1 MTAPGAPMLSTGA
14 GGRRRRL
21 AALTALVAGLFL
33 GLTLLPVKITGPVGG
48 YIGYALWQLLG
59 AGALGIPL
67 LGIGLAL
74 AGFDRLGGLDM
85 KRSAILIV
93 GLSVLVPYV
102 VGVLSDVSP
111 ADLDAEVGH
120 RGFAAR
126 MVGLVP
132 GFLAQVISGKIGVAG
147 AVLLGF
153 LALSALTL
161 VTFAWHPL
169 QRLEAGKADGRTGG
183 QAEPIVL
190 QGEKRKKQARAVP
203 LEDDDESGVAT
214 LPPVRPS
221 ARPPEVSAVKARK
234 KDRKPEP
241 ASLAAPAEESDTPPL
256 DLLTAPAREDIDAG
270 EAQLDRLGQSLLE
283 TLRTFKVEGQISG
296 RTTGPVVTQF
306 EVVPGAGVKAGRIV
320 ALADDLAMSMR
331 APSIRVAPIP
341 GKGAVGV
348 EVPNPTARMVTLRE
362 LLEAAEWERARGRA
376 ALPIALGRDL
386 EGKAIVADLA
396 KMPHLLIAGAT
407 GTGKSVTI
415 NTIITS
421 LIYRHPPRELRLL
434 MVDPKMVELTMYNAL
449 PHLRHKVV
457 TNNHDAA
464 SMLKWAVF
472 EMNRRYELLQANG
485 ARNLADF
492 NRKVE
497 EGKPLRHPSRP
508 KPTLV
513 TISAEPAD
521 TPPEP
526 PAEENYTDGV
536 LPMIVIVIDE
546 LADLMMTV
554 QAEVET
560 PLAML
565 AQKARAIGIHLIL
578 ATQRPSVNVITGLI
592 KANFPSRIA
601 FRVASKVDSRTILD
615 QNGAEALL
623 GNGDMLFLPPG
634 KSEPMR
640 LQGAYISTEDTEKVM
655 EWYVARREARRAAL
669 QTPATEADILEVMRA
684 QEGEGE
690 SGAGD
695 EAAGERDALF
705 REAAEACIQNQGG
718 STSLLQRRLRIGYG
732 RAARVIDQL
741 HYAGILGPP
750 DGSKPREVLVGFD
763 QLDEYCK

>member
-1 MTAPGAPMLSTGA
+1 M
-14 GGRRRRL
+14 
-21 AALTALVAGLFL
+21 
-33 GLTLLPVKITGPVGG
+33 
-48 YIGYALWQLLG
+48 
-59 AGALGIPL
+59 
-67 LGIGLAL
+67 
-74 AGFDRLGGLDM
+74 
-85 KRSAILIV
+85 
-93 GLSVLVPYV
+93 
-102 VGVLSDVSP
+102 
-111 ADLDAEVGH
+111 
-120 RGFAAR
+120 
-126 MVGLVP
+126 
-132 GFLAQVISGKIGVAG
+132 AG

-161 VTFAWHPL
+161 ATFAWHPL
-169 QRLEAGKADGRTGG
+169 QRLERGAAGVEDVVEGRKARTAERRNGGTADGGADR
-183 QAEPIVL
+183 
-190 QGEKRKKQARAVP
+190 GEKRRKEREDIAAEDTGGVLEGVP
-203 LEDDDESGVAT
+203 PFRRPA
-214 LPPVRPS
+214 LPPASPAPKPRGK
-221 ARPPEVSAVKARK
+221 KA
-234 KDRKPEP
+234 DH
-241 ASLAAPAEESDTPPL
+241 AGVAEESDTPPIDKL
-256 DLLTAPAREDIDAG
+256 AAPPPSGDQAAD
-270 EAQLDRLGQSLLE
+270 EAQLDRLGQSLLD
-283 TLRTFKVEGQISG
+283 TLRTFKVEAQIAG

-320 ALADDLAMSMR
+320 ALADDLAMAMR

-348 EVPNPTARMVTLRE
+348 EVPNPTARLVTLRE
-362 LLEAAEWERARGRA
+362 LIESTDWKRGRG

-386 EGKAIVADLA
+386 EGKPVVADLA

-421 LIYRHPPRELRLL
+421 LVYRYTPRDLRLL
-434 MVDPKMVELTMYNAL
+434 MVDPKMVELSMYNAL
-449 PHLRHKVV
+449 PHLRHRVV

-464 SMLKWAVF
+464 TVLKWAVI

-485 ARNLADF
+485 ARNLTDF

-497 EGKPLRHPSRP
+497 EGKQPLRNPPRP

-513 TISAEPAD
+513 TISAEAPD
-521 TPPEP
+521 SPPEAA
-526 PAEENYTDGV
+526 AEEAYSEGV
-536 LPMIVIVIDE
+536 LPMIVLIIDE

-560 PLAML
+560 PLAIL

-640 LQGAYISTEDTEKVM
+640 LQGAYIGTEESEDVM
-655 EWYVARREARRAAL
+655 KWYRDQREARKAAV
-669 QTPATEADILEVMRA
+669 QAGAAEADILEMVRA
-684 QEGEGE
+684 QESEGEGGPGE
-690 SGAGD
+690 D
-695 EAAGERDALF
+695 VAGERDTLF

-732 RAARVIDQL
+732 RAARIIDQL

-763 QLDEYCK
+763 QLDEYCR